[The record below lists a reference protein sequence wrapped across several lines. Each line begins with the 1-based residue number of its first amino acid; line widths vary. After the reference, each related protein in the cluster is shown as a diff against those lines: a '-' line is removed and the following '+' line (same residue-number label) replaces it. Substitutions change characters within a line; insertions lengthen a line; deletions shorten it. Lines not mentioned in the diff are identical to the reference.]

1 MRTIVALGANLG
13 ERELTF
19 QRAIAAI
26 AATIGPVISTSRFYD
41 TEPLVLPGSADE
53 QPPYLNAVIVVESS
67 LPPAPTL
74 AALQQIERD
83 LGRDRAA
90 EEVRWGPRIID
101 LDIVAIGALQLT
113 APGLTVPHPE
123 MHKRRFVLE
132 PMLEVAPEWI
142 HPEFGANVETL
153 LAALPPD
160 VP

>member
-1 MRTIVALGANLG
+1 MTTIVALGANLG

-19 QRAIAAI
+19 RRAIAAI
-26 AATIGPVISTSRFYD
+26 GSTIGPVVASSRFYD
-41 TEPLVLPGSADE
+41 TKPLVLPGAVEE
-53 QPPYLNAVIVVESS
+53 QPPYLNAVIAVVSG
-67 LPPAPTL
+67 LPPLKIL
-74 AALQQIERD
+74 AELQQIERD

-101 LDIVAIGALQLT
+101 LDIIAIGDTQL
-113 APGLTVPHPE
+113 AVPGLTIPHPE

-132 PMLEVAPEWI
+132 PLLEVAPDWI
-142 HPEFGANVETL
+142 HPTLHADVAAL